1 MNNKAFLAKRR
12 PKGTLRPRK
21 VGKKGPEMGLRKYG
35 ELMPSIPSLVYSRPQ
50 ISRPSTTT
58 QQQEE
63 SSAAA
68 LAAEDS
74 TQAAEVSTQ
83 AVEVS
88 TQAAEV
94 STRAAVKPSQAVET
108 LINSQPEPPQ
118 SLPRNN
124 NRNNSKQTRKHQRPP
139 TRLKVPRVRGCVPV
153 AQGLPITSWK
163 LAHPS

>member
-21 VGKKGPEMGLRKYG
+21 VGKKGSEMGLRKYG
-35 ELMPSIPSLVYSRPQ
+35 ELMPSIPSLAYSRPQ
-50 ISRPSTTT
+50 TSRPSTTIHP
-58 QQQEE
+58 QEE

-68 LAAEDS
+68 VAAEDS
-74 TQAAEVSTQ
+74 TQAAEVSTW
-83 AVEVS
+83 
-88 TQAAEV
+88 
-94 STRAAVKPSQAVET
+94 AAVKPSQAVET

-118 SLPRNN
+118 SLPHNS

-153 AQGLPITSWK
+153 AQGRPTTSWK